1 MTTFD
6 ERQRSAEARYARE
19 QEFAFKTQTRAAK
32 RLGLWAAEKLGISG
46 DEAEAYAREVVR
58 ADFAEAGIED
68 VVRKVKADFD
78 AKGIDITDHTIRRCL
93 QEYTADAE
101 VELAKEVGR

>member
-6 ERQRSAEARYARE
+6 DRERGYETRFARE
-19 QEFAFKTQTRAAK
+19 QEFLFKVQTRAAK
-32 RLGLWAAEKLGISG
+32 RLGLWAAEKLGVSG

-78 AKGIDITDHTIRRCL
+78 AKGIDVTDHTIRRTL

-101 VELAKEVGR
+101 VELAKEAGR

>member
-6 ERQRSAEARYARE
+6 DRERSYETRFARE
-19 QEFAFKTQTRAAK
+19 QEFQFKVQTRAA
-32 RLGLWAAEKLGISG
+32 RMLGLWAAEKLGISG
-46 DEAEAYAREVVR
+46 ADADAYAREVVR

-78 AKGIDITDHTIRRCL
+78 AKGVDITDHTIRRCL